1 MPSIMAHYKS
11 GKFRR
16 WLEVRR
22 QAGGAWE
29 YRCKLCFERP
39 TARRGGS
46 KWHDWRVCVN
56 RMKLERCKEHDEFN
70 HGDQPS
76 FNESMYRLATKRQ
89 ERSAVAKV
97 EEDKLV
103 VPLIDAAFEA
113 SALEL
118 AASNIAPL
126 AHLLRRNGVEVTKS
140 WCSKNY
146 EFVWWRCAAD
156 VQKEV
161 IKTDLIGVQCF
172 GLTVDETTD
181 VGVEKQLIV
190 YLKIDSTKRQKFL
203 GLVTMTGST
212 ADDIVKAIQVVL
224 LDFGLDIQKMV
235 SFSSD
240 GCNTMRGTEN
250 GVLIKLTRLINIS
263 THPQRPDDVDDK
275 SLFAPHCVLH
285 RLNLSLNDIFLFER
299 TPVTVCQ
306 LADRI
311 ELIVKYCHSWF
322 ARSSERRLEYK
333 NLIKEHTV
341 VEIPASWNET
351 RWLSRYRA
359 LKATCDSNS
368 AILQFIEENA
378 KVKQSPEG
386 LFVAKW
392 MSDPDFMTEMKMV
405 RSVVKVMFKLS
416 IILQASVQSPWE
428 AFLLIQIGVG
438 RLTELLDEVEET
450 KSAEAVRLLIRT
462 MRKSINERIPQ
473 SEAKML
479 AIFDFRILKH
489 MVDKARIA
497 QESAAGIH
505 PRGEQDD
512 FKTPRMLF
520 LTKAW

>member
-1 MPSIMAHYKS
+1 
-11 GKFRR
+11 
-16 WLEVRR
+16 
-22 QAGGAWE
+22 
-29 YRCKLCFERP
+29 
-39 TARRGGS
+39 
-46 KWHDWRVCVN
+46 
-56 RMKLERCKEHDEFN
+56 
-70 HGDQPS
+70 
-76 FNESMYRLATKRQ
+76 
-89 ERSAVAKV
+89 
-97 EEDKLV
+97 
-103 VPLIDAAFEA
+103 
-113 SALEL
+113 
-118 AASNIAPL
+118 
-126 AHLLRRNGVEVTKS
+126 
-140 WCSKNY
+140 
-146 EFVWWRCAAD
+146 
-156 VQKEV
+156 
-161 IKTDLIGVQCF
+161 
-172 GLTVDETTD
+172 
-181 VGVEKQLIV
+181 
-190 YLKIDSTKRQKFL
+190 
-203 GLVTMTGST
+203 MTGST
-212 ADDIVKAIQVVL
+212 ADDIVKAIQGVL

-263 THPQRPDDVDDK
+263 IHPQRPDDVDDK
-275 SLFAPHCVLH
+275 CLFAPHCVLH
-285 RLNLSLNDIFLFER
+285 RLNLSLNDIFLSES

-392 MSDPDFMTEMKMV
+392 MSDPDFMTEMKMM

-462 MRKSINERIPQ
+462 ARKSINERIPQ

-479 AIFDFRILKH
+479 AIFDFRVLKH
-489 MVDKARIA
+489 MVAKARIA
-497 QESAAGIH
+497 QESAAGVH
-505 PRGEQDD
+505 LRGEQDD
-512 FKTPRMLF
+512 FEDPEDVIFDQGLVIKSLRSHALAFQRLYVDFQSEGQEISVDELVKKLVKAFNRLQRNAALRSIFDIYAIADVVLVADDEVNKVGRRLVKIIGCFSADSVIAERGFSQLARIRTKLRNCLKTRNLNASMSLRLNPLPSLESV
-520 LTKAW
+520 LTRWRSEKERRKKVVRPQQERNLYAM